1 MQERK
6 MREKEREKDGEGGK
20 ERGRRLILK
29 FLEWKMRLLKHLV
42 TLSQDWRRRHEL
54 SQIWTEI

>member
-1 MQERK
+1 

-29 FLEWKMRLLKHLV
+29 FLEWKMRLLKHLE
-42 TLSQDWRRRHEL
+42 TSYIKPRLEKKA
-54 SQIWTEI
+54 